1 MEGVPIMVGIGSD
14 HFIPS
19 DWWGDGLG
27 FVDAFLRR
35 FGSGL
40 EGGGASYD
48 GGDED
53 GKELHG

>member
-1 MEGVPIMVGIGSD
+1 MVGIGSD